1 MVSKVGGLYLVI
13 RVAINGFGRTGRLAL
28 RSAFERDLDLEFVA
42 VNRGDPEKL
51 GHLLKY
57 DSVHGRFPF
66 DVKIKKEGLTVG
78 EQEIKV
84 LYESDAEKLPW
95 EDMGVD
101 VVIESSN
108 KFKDREGASKHI
120 KAGAQKVIISAPA
133 KNPDA
138 TFVIGVNDHL
148 YDPEK
153 HNIISNASCTTNC
166 LAPVA
171 KVLNDKFGI
180 KKGYM
185 STIHGYTSTQM
196 ILDRASSDMRR
207 ARAAAVNIIPTSTGA
222 AKAISDVLPEL
233 EGKLDAM
240 AFRVPVP
247 NVSLIDLVVNLE
259 KETKVEEVNEAFKKA
274 SDGPMNG
281 VLGYSDE
288 PLVSTD
294 YIHNPFSGVVDC
306 LETRVMGN
314 MAKVLAWY
322 DNEWGYSSRLVDLV
336 LKLV

>member
-1 MVSKVGGLYLVI
+1 MSV
-13 RVAINGFGRTGRLAL
+13 RVAINGFGRTGRLAF
-28 RSAFERDLDLEFVA
+28 RSAFERGLDIEFVA

-66 DVKIKKEGLTVG
+66 DVDIRKDGFTVEG
-78 EQEIKV
+78 QEVRV

-95 EDMGVD
+95 KELEVD

-108 KFKDREGASKHI
+108 KFRDREGASKHLN
-120 KAGAQKVIISAPA
+120 AGAKKVIISAPA
-133 KNPDA
+133 KDPDA

-148 YDPEK
+148 YDPDK
-153 HNIISNASCTTNC
+153 HHIVSNASCTTNC

-171 KVLNDKFGI
+171 KVVNDSFGI

-196 ILDRASSDMRR
+196 ILDRATKDMRR
-207 ARAAAVNIIPTSTGA
+207 ARAAAINIIPTSTGA
-222 AKAISDVLPEL
+222 AKAISTVMPEL

-247 NVSLIDLVVNLE
+247 DVSLIDLVVNLE
-259 KETKVEEVNEAFKKA
+259 KETSVEKVNAAFKAA
-274 SDGPMNG
+274 SEGSMKG
-281 VLGYSDE
+281 ILGYSDE

-294 YIHNPFSGVVDC
+294 YIHCPFSAVFDS

-314 MAKVLAWY
+314 MVKVLAWY
-322 DNEWGYSSRLVDLV
+322 DKEWGYSSRLGDLA
-336 LKLV
+336 LKLL